1 MGLGGVAA
9 LAGVQVEHHGVV
21 GVGDGGGV
29 APGVLGVKQQ
39 VVLGGAAE
47 GRALLPQLGFQSAG
61 QCVAALGLPAAVE
74 HLAVHQVAEVEIGG
88 GEAHPAGLYVLKEG
102 LGLLGRGLLQEFL
115 HAEPGLAVPAEV
127 LVLRVG
133 EQLQHGV
140 DVVHLALEQ
149 DLTQD
154 RVFGMMTVRS
164 LGDFFVPEKVAQ
176 ARQAIQKGKRVLVY
190 GVGATLLAP
199 GDVLVYADITRWE
212 LQLRF
217 RRGADN
223 WRTARKNLPKLSKVK
238 RGYFAEWRW
247 GDKVK
252 KACLPRMDFYLDTT
266 TQGSP
271 ALVAGADYRAAL
283 EELAHRPFR
292 MAPYYDPGV
301 WGGDWMKNTFQLPEN
316 GSNYAWSFD
325 GVPEENSLLLDF
337 GGALIQTPALN
348 LVLQQP
354 RALLGERVHAR
365 FGKEFPIR
373 FDMLDTV
380 GGQNLSLQVHPLTE
394 YIQNTFN
401 MRYTQD
407 ESYYILD
414 AGENASVWLGVK
426 EGVDPAAMERD
437 LRLAQAGGAPFPAEQ
452 YINNSPVK
460 KHDHVLIPAGTT
472 HCSGADTMVLEI
484 SATPYIFTFKL
495 WDWGRLDLDGKPRPI
510 HIDHGMAN
518 IQFDR
523 DTAWVRENLV
533 GRTKEVRRDENGL
546 VERTGLHEREFIDTY
561 RYTTSGRMPVHRN
574 GSVQVLNL
582 VDGAR
587 ALITSPTGAFEPFA
601 LHYAET
607 CILPQAAGEYV
618 IESPDGEQVMVIA
631 ASVRP

>member
-1 MGLGGVAA
+1 MMRAEKEETGRYVLFPRVKAECPEARVSQGAPAIGAA
-9 LAGVQVEHHGVV
+9 LRGAMQGHKVLCVECY
-21 GVGDGGGV
+21 
-29 APGVLGVKQQ
+29 PGVD
-39 VVLGGAAE
+39 
-47 GRALLPQLGFQSAG
+47 
-61 QCVAALGLPAAVE
+61 
-74 HLAVHQVAEVEIGG
+74 
-88 GEAHPAGLYVLKEG
+88 
-102 LGLLGRGLLQEFL
+102 QE
-115 HAEPGLAVPAEV
+115 EV
-127 LVLRVG
+127 LACLQPVG
-133 EQLQHGV
+133 AQL
-140 DVVHLALEQ
+140 VVHSDDLAFEPEKMDAVLEQ
-149 DLTQD
+149 DLLPED
-154 RVFGMMTVRS
+154 PVFGIMTVRR
-164 LGDFFVPEKVAQ
+164 LKDFFYPDKIREARSRIQ
-176 ARQAIQKGKRVLVY
+176 AADGPVVIY
-190 GVGATLLAP
+190 GVGASLVHP
-199 GDVLVYADITRWE
+199 GDVQVVADITRWE
-212 LQLRF
+212 IQLRY
-217 RRGADN
+217 RRGLSN
-223 WRTARKNLPKLSKVK
+223 WRTARTDLPKLKKYK
-238 RGYFAEWRW
+238 RGFFAEWRW
-247 GDKVK
+247 ADREKDH
-252 KACLPRMDFYLDTT
+252 LLNTMDFYLDMT

-271 ALVAGADYRAAL
+271 AMVDGASYREAL
-283 EELAHRPFR
+283 RQTARRPFR
-292 MAPYYDPGV
+292 MVPYFDPGV
-301 WGGDWMKNTFQLPEN
+301 WGGHWMKDHFELPEN

-426 EGVDPAAMERD
+426 EGADPAAMERD
-437 LRLAQAGGAPFPAEQ
+437 LRLAQAGGAPFPAEK
-452 YINNSPVK
+452 YINNIPVK

-533 GRTKEVRRDENGL
+533 GQTKEVCRDENGL

-607 CILPQAAGEYV
+607 CILPQAAGEYA
-618 IESPDGEQVMVIA
+618 IESPDGGQIMVIA

>member
-1 MGLGGVAA
+1 MMRVEKEETGRYVLFPRVKAKCPEARVSQGTPAIGAA
-9 LAGVQVEHHGVV
+9 LRGAMQGHKVLCVECY
-21 GVGDGGGV
+21 
-29 APGVLGVKQQ
+29 PGVD
-39 VVLGGAAE
+39 
-47 GRALLPQLGFQSAG
+47 
-61 QCVAALGLPAAVE
+61 
-74 HLAVHQVAEVEIGG
+74 
-88 GEAHPAGLYVLKEG
+88 
-102 LGLLGRGLLQEFL
+102 QE
-115 HAEPGLAVPAEV
+115 EV
-127 LVLRVG
+127 LACLQPLG
-133 EQLQHGV
+133 AQLILHS
-140 DVVHLALEQ
+140 DDLAFEPEKMDAVLEQ
-149 DLTQD
+149 DLLPED
-154 RVFGMMTVRS
+154 PVFGIMTVRR
-164 LGDFFVPEKVAQ
+164 LKDFFYPDKIREARRRIQ
-176 ARQAIQKGKRVLVY
+176 AADGPVVVY
-190 GVGATLLAP
+190 GVGASLVHP
-199 GDVLVYADITRWE
+199 GDVQVVADITRWE
-212 LQLRF
+212 IQLRY
-217 RRGADN
+217 RRGLSN
-223 WRTARKNLPKLSKVK
+223 WRTARTDLPRLKKYK
-238 RGYFAEWRW
+238 RGFFAEWRW
-247 GDKVK
+247 ADREKDH
-252 KACLPRMDFYLDTT
+252 LLNTMDFYLDMT

-271 ALVAGADYRAAL
+271 AMVDGASYREAL
-283 EELAHRPFR
+283 RQTARRPFR
-292 MAPYYDPGV
+292 MVPYFDPGV
-301 WGGDWMKNTFQLPEN
+301 WGGHWMKDHFELPEN

-452 YINNSPVK
+452 YINNIPVK

-533 GRTKEVRRDENGL
+533 GRTKEVRRDDHGL

-561 RYTTSGRMPVHRN
+561 RYTTSGRMPVKQD

-607 CILPQAAGEYV
+607 CILPQAAGDYV

>member
-1 MGLGGVAA
+1 MLPRPLCCRYNKAKEADIVMMRAEKEETGRYVLFPRVKAECPEARVSQGAPAIGAA
-9 LAGVQVEHHGVV
+9 LRGAMQGHKVLCVECY
-21 GVGDGGGV
+21 
-29 APGVLGVKQQ
+29 PGVD
-39 VVLGGAAE
+39 
-47 GRALLPQLGFQSAG
+47 
-61 QCVAALGLPAAVE
+61 
-74 HLAVHQVAEVEIGG
+74 
-88 GEAHPAGLYVLKEG
+88 
-102 LGLLGRGLLQEFL
+102 QE
-115 HAEPGLAVPAEV
+115 EV
-127 LVLRVG
+127 LACLQPVG
-133 EQLQHGV
+133 AQL
-140 DVVHLALEQ
+140 VVHSDDLAFEPEKMDAVLEQ
-149 DLTQD
+149 DLLPED
-154 RVFGMMTVRS
+154 PVFGIMTVRR
-164 LGDFFVPEKVAQ
+164 LKDFFYPDKIREARSRIQ
-176 ARQAIQKGKRVLVY
+176 AADGPVVVY
-190 GVGATLLAP
+190 GVGASLVHP
-199 GDVLVYADITRWE
+199 GDVQVVADITRWE
-212 LQLRF
+212 IQLRY
-217 RRGADN
+217 RRGLSN
-223 WRTARKNLPKLSKVK
+223 WRTARTDLPKLKKYK
-238 RGYFAEWRW
+238 RGFFAEWRW
-247 GDKVK
+247 ADREKDH
-252 KACLPRMDFYLDTT
+252 LLNTMDFYLDMT

-271 ALVAGADYRAAL
+271 AMVDGASYREAL
-283 EELAHRPFR
+283 RQTARRPFR
-292 MAPYYDPGV
+292 MVPYFDPGV
-301 WGGDWMKNTFQLPEN
+301 WGGHWMKDHFELPEN

-426 EGVDPAAMERD
+426 EGADPAAMERD
-437 LRLAQAGGAPFPAEQ
+437 LRLAQAGGAPFPAEK
-452 YINNSPVK
+452 YINNIPVK

-533 GRTKEVRRDENGL
+533 GQTKEVCRDENGL

-607 CILPQAAGEYV
+607 CILPQAAGEYA
-618 IESPDGEQVMVIA
+618 IESPDGGQIMVIA